1 MVNDRVNKGTRD
13 SRSNTDGVRGTRNSR
28 RRELRMST
36 TTTTTSS
43 YREYALKQ
51 ITPPKRR
58 TGRNLLRLLLAF
70 LF

>member
-1 MVNDRVNKGTRD
+1 
-13 SRSNTDGVRGTRNSR
+13 
-28 RRELRMST
+28 MST